1 MSRLRYIAAAPLL
14 VLVLALTGC
23 DALNSASDT
32 LDRAELCT
40 RALAAA
46 GFNPNVNDPAGA
58 VEEARRKADEL
69 RSLADQTTDADLQR
83 ELRETADQIGSLQ
96 EREVNPT
103 DVVAWTNRKVE
114 QVDQLARA
122 CG

>member
-1 MSRLRYIAAAPLL
+1 VLSLRHIAVPPLL
-14 VLVLALTGC
+14 VIALAGC
-23 DALNSASDT
+23 DALNTASDT
-32 LDRAELCT
+32 LDRAEVCT

-46 GFNPNVNDPAGA
+46 GFSPNLTNPAGA

-69 RSLADQTTDADLQR
+69 RSLAEQTTDADLQR
-83 ELRETADQIGSLQ
+83 ELRETADQVGSLQ
-96 EREVNPT
+96 QRDVNPT
-103 DVVAWTNRKVE
+103 DVVAWTNRKAE